1 MIVKRKKLGVL
12 ALSLAATIMLGAWQN
27 GFAHTRF
34 EVVTIE
40 EGKRVDNNIMIP
52 HLCTNE
58 PVIGQVTVFPEV
70 TTALVDVSSD
80 SNAAIGSETF
90 IRSDQLATDFI
101 QGGITIAG
109 ITNRDTFDF
118 SFLIRDPQGNP
129 IGVWSAGGALTDS
142 NWVAKMPVR
151 INPINIASESCAK
164 KIILAPAIVN
174 VCQVTS
180 LAEIDGK
187 NPDLINV
194 DFWTAPNAGH
204 PKYDGPAWNY
214 PAPFTITR
222 NLETNPLPAS
232 CPGEGVAVRIY
243 PSAPQ
248 LDRDLP
254 VSLNGQQIW
263 PAP

>member
-1 MIVKRKKLGVL
+1 MIVKRKKSGVL

-109 ITNRDTFDF
+109 IT
-118 SFLIRDPQGNP
+118 
-129 IGVWSAGGALTDS
+129 
-142 NWVAKMPVR
+142 
-151 INPINIASESCAK
+151 
-164 KIILAPAIVN
+164 
-174 VCQVTS
+174 
-180 LAEIDGK
+180 
-187 NPDLINV
+187 
-194 DFWTAPNAGH
+194 
-204 PKYDGPAWNY
+204 
-214 PAPFTITR
+214 
-222 NLETNPLPAS
+222 
-232 CPGEGVAVRIY
+232 
-243 PSAPQ
+243 
-248 LDRDLP
+248 
-254 VSLNGQQIW
+254 
-263 PAP
+263 